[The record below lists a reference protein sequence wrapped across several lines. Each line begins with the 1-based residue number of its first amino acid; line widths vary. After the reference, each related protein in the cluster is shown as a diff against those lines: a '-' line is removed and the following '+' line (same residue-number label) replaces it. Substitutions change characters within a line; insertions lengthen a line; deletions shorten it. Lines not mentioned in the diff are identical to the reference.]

1 MCGQTFVNN
10 MIIETQRLIL
20 REMQANDDKAMFEL
34 DSDPEVHKFL
44 GNNPYTTIEQSREII
59 ASVQRQYVTNGIGRW
74 VVIEKSTNSFVGW
87 SGLKFLT
94 EPVNNRYNIYDVGYR
109 LLKKYWGKG
118 YATESALA
126 AIDYG
131 FNNLKLEEIFAAA
144 NINNTQSINAL
155 HKCGLKFIEHF
166 DHNGIACNWYKITK
180 NDWEY
185 RK

>member
-1 MCGQTFVNN
+1 
-10 MIIETQRLIL
+10 MIIETKGLIL
-20 REMQANDDKAMFEL
+20 RKLKEDDDMAMFEL
-34 DSDPEVHKFL
+34 DSDPEVHKYL
-44 GNNPYTTIEQSREII
+44 GNNPYTTLEQSRETI
-59 ASVQRQYVTNGIGRW
+59 ASVQRQYAEHGIGRW
-74 VVIEKSTNSFVGW
+74 AVIEKSTGSFVGW

-94 EPVNNRYNIYDVGYR
+94 EPVNNHCNIYDVGYR

-131 FNNLKLEEIFAAA
+131 FNNLKLNEIFAAA
-144 NINNTQSINAL
+144 NIENKQSINAL

-180 NDWEY
+180 DEWKN
-185 RK
+185 KKLIA

>member
-1 MCGQTFVNN
+1 
-10 MIIETQRLIL
+10 MIIETNRLIMRKL
-20 REMQANDDKAMFEL
+20 KEDDDIAMFEL
-34 DSDPEVHKFL
+34 DSDPEVHKYL
-44 GNNPYTTIEQSREII
+44 GNNPYTSIDQSRETI
-59 ASVQRQYVTNGIGRW
+59 ASVLRQYAAHGIGRW
-74 VVIEKSTNSFVGW
+74 AVIEKSTGSFVGW

-94 EPVNNRYNIYDVGYR
+94 EPVNNRCNIYDVGYR

-144 NINNTQSINAL
+144 NIENKQSRNTL
-155 HKCGLKFIEHF
+155 GKCGLKFIEQF

-180 NDWEY
+180 IEWENQ
-185 RK
+185 KSSG